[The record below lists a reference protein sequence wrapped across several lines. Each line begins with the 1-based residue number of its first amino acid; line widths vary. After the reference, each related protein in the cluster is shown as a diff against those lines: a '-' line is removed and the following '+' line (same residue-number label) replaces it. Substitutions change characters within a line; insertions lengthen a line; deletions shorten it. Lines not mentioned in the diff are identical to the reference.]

1 MKKIE
6 QFQITSLNISGFKS
20 YEDPTELVFG
30 NPTVIT
36 GGNGRGKTSIADAI
50 AFVVTGLPFFGER
63 GIDRLHNESNP
74 DVAIRMCFVDE
85 TGAHHELTRTRRKSR
100 MTISYDGYEI
110 RQLDLN
116 DMFGERD
123 VFLSILNP
131 LYFIEELGED
141 GKNLLEMYLPM
152 IPHETVLAQLSEPVR
167 EALKNESLLS
177 PDVYLKRRREE
188 IRGLEERI
196 TYLGGQKDLAESQN
210 KSHGQAQQDLKNQL
224 EALREEI
231 AALECKQFSGMNTTE
246 MQARLVELSQR
257 YDEAARDERSDAA
270 EQRNNLHALREKIAR
285 RQAEQYQ
292 SKFTQPLANI
302 AAKVKELGTRYTR
315 EVAALKAFHAGMECP
330 TCHRPVTAE
339 SLPEV
344 QTALKKVISGLY
356 TAGTEQQSQLA
367 QLQEMDK
374 KAADTFEQFKADDLT
389 KWQADAADLEKLCQ
403 ELSGNVSKEVERL
416 RMEIQTLSAEL
427 DYGNLTQEEYDR
439 LGVCREEYRQCE
451 AKLAALETVV
461 TAELPNFDQEI
472 AQARE
477 SIAETKRIMADV
489 VSYICKRAE
498 LTFSQ
503 LKMNKVEISL
513 YDVVKSTGE
522 AKDTFKFTYG
532 GRRYDRLSLSEKI
545 RAGMEVSELM
555 KRLTGR
561 NYPVFVDNME
571 SVDDLANID
580 LETFVERKTALSDQ
594 QTQLRAEY
602 QKAETDYAE
611 KKQEFERLQ
620 EESRQIADYLSGQF
634 LPNDK
639 VLEKMYEAIDRVT
652 IHSANEIEIRWK
664 FEDLF
669 QNMQRPH
676 PKKQAI

>member
-6 QFQITSLNISGFKS
+6 QFQISSMSISGFKS
-20 YEDPTELVFG
+20 YEGPTDLIFG

-85 TGAHHELTRTRRKSR
+85 TGTHHELTRTRRKNR
-100 MTISYDGYEI
+100 MTITYDGYEI

-131 LYFIEELGED
+131 LYFIEELGES

-152 IPHETVLAQLSEPVR
+152 IPHETVLAELSEPVR
-167 EALKNESLLS
+167 EALKDESLLS
-177 PDVYLKRRREE
+177 PDAWLKRRREE

-196 TYLGGQKDLAESQN
+196 TYLGGQKDLAESQSQTYEQTHQEMASQIE
-210 KSHGQAQQDLKNQL
+210 KLRWEISGL
-224 EALREEI
+224 EA
-231 AALECKQFSGMNTTE
+231 KQFAGMDTSE
-246 MQARLVELSQR
+246 MQERLVELSQR
-257 YDEAARDERSDAA
+257 YDEAARDDRSDAA
-270 EQRNNLHALREKIAR
+270 EQQRNLSALRAKIAR

-292 SKFTQPLANI
+292 SKFTQALADI
-302 AAKVKELGTRYTR
+302 SAKVKELGARYQR
-315 EVAALKAFHAGMECP
+315 ETAAYKAFHAGMECP
-330 TCHRPVTAE
+330 TCHRPVTE
-339 SLPEV
+339 QSLSEV
-344 QTALKKVISGLY
+344 QAALKKVISDLY
-356 TAGTEQQSQLA
+356 AAGTEQRGQLTE
-367 QLQEMDK
+367 LQEMDK
-374 KAADTFEQFKADDLT
+374 KAADTFEQFKADDLA
-389 KWQADAADLEKLCQ
+389 KWQAEAAELEQACT
-403 ELSGNVSKEVERL
+403 ELSGSASKEVERL

-427 DYGNLTQEEYDR
+427 DYGNLTQPEYDR
-439 LGVCREEYRQCE
+439 LAECRKELQQCE
-451 AKLAALETVV
+451 AELAALEEMV
-461 TAELPNFDQEI
+461 AADRPNFDKEI
-472 AQARE
+472 QQARDTIGE
-477 SIAETKRIMADV
+477 IKRSMTDV

-571 SVDDLANID
+571 SVDDLANVRPTGQIIMA
-580 LETFVERKTALSDQ
+580 KCIANTALQ
-594 QTQLRAEY
+594 VRPVNPIIHME
-602 QKAETDYAE
+602 QKAA
-611 KKQEFERLQ
+611 
-620 EESRQIADYLSGQF
+620 
-634 LPNDK
+634 
-639 VLEKMYEAIDRVT
+639 
-652 IHSANEIEIRWK
+652 
-664 FEDLF
+664 
-669 QNMQRPH
+669 
-676 PKKQAI
+676 